1 MRRTRTDSLAVAPV
15 VTMSSTTSTSPLD
28 RLGDLDAAGDV
39 ALAIGARQADGVADH
54 GPHPQRL
61 GDVDAGQ
68 VGGGRPRHPG
78 DRIAAAAPGS
88 RSPGRRGH
96 DGQRCADHTP
106 DQQALQPGSQRDG
119 QRRDQVGAAVLLDRD
134 DRFAARPGIATERQ
148 HRHARIDARGDQVGF
163 VGLHGQLASARIA
176 PSGRRCAAAAA
187 LERKD
192 KVKHSVSVAT
202 LADIDSGYSE
212 AMQDD
217 REAFIV
223 DCLVQAFSDL
233 MEADPDAFRTKFRK
247 MAADPFAFYRGSACV
262 FYADA
267 ADREDR
273 WADERTSRVWI
284 QGDLHAENF
293 GTYMD
298 GAGVLIF
305 DVNDFDEA
313 FVGHFTWDL
322 QRFAASVALM
332 CWQKA
337 LSDEEIS
344 KLIATFV
351 HAYIEQVQWFV
362 KVEDDASFSLNLDTA
377 RGAVL
382 TALQE
387 ARLSTRAEMLD
398 HITTVD
404 DWDRRFRDAAG
415 VRRLDDA
422 ERDKVE
428 DAFDRYL
435 ETIPKTK
442 QFRGIAYD
450 VKDLIGKT
458 GFGIGS
464 AGLPSY
470 SVLIEGFNQALD
482 NDIVLSMKQGNVA
495 APSRIITDAN
505 VHEYFKHHGHR
516 TAVSQR
522 ALQAHA
528 DPLLG
533 YTDIDGVGFV
543 VSELSP
549 LRSRFGLE

>member
-1 MRRTRTDSLAVAPV
+1 MADTD
-15 VTMSSTTSTSPLD
+15 
-28 RLGDLDAAGDV
+28 
-39 ALAIGARQADGVADH
+39 
-54 GPHPQRL
+54 
-61 GDVDAGQ
+61 
-68 VGGGRPRHPG
+68 
-78 DRIAAAAPGS
+78 
-88 RSPGRRGH
+88 
-96 DGQRCADHTP
+96 C
-106 DQQALQPGSQRDG
+106 
-119 QRRDQVGAAVLLDRD
+119 
-134 DRFAARPGIATERQ
+134 
-148 HRHARIDARGDQVGF
+148 
-163 VGLHGQLASARIA
+163 
-176 PSGRRCAAAAA
+176 
-187 LERKD
+187 
-192 KVKHSVSVAT
+192 
-202 LADIDSGYSE
+202 GYSS

-217 REAFIV
+217 REAFII
-223 DCLVQAFSDL
+223 DCLVQAFDDL
-233 MEADPDAFRTKFRK
+233 MKADPDAFRTKFRK

-273 WADERTSRVWI
+273 WADDRTGRVWI

-298 GAGVLIF
+298 GSGVLIF

-351 HAYIEQVQWFV
+351 HAYVEQVQWFV
-362 KVEDDASFSLNLDTA
+362 KVEDDASFSLNLGTA

-404 DWDRRFRDAAG
+404 DFDRRFRDAAG

-422 ERDKVE
+422 ERGKVE

-435 ETIPKTK
+435 QTIPKTK

-450 VKDLIGKT
+450 VKDVIGKT

-495 APSRIITDAN
+495 APSRVITDKK
-505 VHEYFKHHGHR
+505 VHDYFKHHGHR

-549 LRSRFGLE
+549 YEADLDWSELTEPDELTEVIEQLGRAVAKVHCVSDTDSDQSLVEFQTEEAIITVIGDEVDEFVSDVVAFGLDYASTVREDHRHFVEAFREGRIPGITST